1 MSGGPTAI
9 RHLSDVLETYSPALD
24 ADLGDHALLDLG
36 DLDLDERPMEACLDE
51 IRDAMA
57 HAASVAH
64 LGVMLGGEH
73 TCSLGGF
80 RGIKRVYP
88 DALLL
93 QADAH
98 LDIRE
103 AYEGERFTHAS
114 WVYRAGE
121 EFGFGDIFQVGVR
134 SGARDEWRTAR
145 QRTAWSSPHL
155 EIGAPARARLT
166 RRPVYLSI
174 DIDVLDPAH
183 APGTGTLEPGGVS
196 FQDLARFVYSL
207 RGVRLVGLDIM
218 EVSPNLDASNMTAL
232 AAAKLVRE
240 LVLLARPG
248 RPAGALAADSAPH

>member
-1 MSGGPTAI
+1 M
-9 RHLSDVLETYSPALD
+9 LETYSPTLD

-36 DLDLDERPMEACLDE
+36 DLALDERPMEACLDA
-51 IRDAMA
+51 ICDAMA
-57 HAASVAH
+57 YAASVAQ

-73 TCSLGGF
+73 TCSLGGY
-80 RGIKRVYP
+80 RGIKRLYP
-88 DALLL
+88 DALLV

-103 AYEGERFTHAS
+103 SYEGERYTHAS

-134 SGARDEWRTAR
+134 SGARAEWHTSR
-145 QRTAWSSPHL
+145 QHTAWTSTDLAIGEPH
-155 EIGAPARARLT
+155 RARLT
-166 RRPVYLSI
+166 RHPVYLSI

-196 FQDLARFVYSL
+196 FRELARFVYSL
-207 RGVRLVGLDIM
+207 RGVRLVGLDVM
-218 EVSPNLDASNMTAL
+218 EVSPNLDASNMSAL

-240 LVLLARPG
+240 VVLLTRPG
-248 RPAGALAADSAPH
+248 RLEGARPRGAAR